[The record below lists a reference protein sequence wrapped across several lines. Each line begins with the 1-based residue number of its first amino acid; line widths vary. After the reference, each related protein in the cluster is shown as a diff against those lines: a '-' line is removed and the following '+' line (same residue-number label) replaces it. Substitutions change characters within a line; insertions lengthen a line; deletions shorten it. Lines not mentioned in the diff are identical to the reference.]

1 MGKFPNEN
9 EVTHN
14 GDSAMIDHAE
24 YALTHLP
31 HTQTL
36 TTRSRAGHTL
46 SMHSKYIADFKD
58 YEDPSDEFRDKEG
71 TLLPLWKFSYGKFKS
86 MEVTG
91 LCWNSAYQDLFVA
104 TLGSCQYI

>member
-1 MGKFPNEN
+1 MEN
-9 EVTHN
+9 YRKIGYMNLGSSILH
-14 GDSAMIDHAE
+14 I
-24 YALTHLP
+24 Y
-31 HTQTL
+31 
-36 TTRSRAGHTL
+36 RL
-46 SMHSKYIADFKD
+46 SVHSKLIADFKD

>member
-1 MGKFPNEN
+1 
-9 EVTHN
+9 
-14 GDSAMIDHAE
+14 
-24 YALTHLP
+24 
-31 HTQTL
+31 
-36 TTRSRAGHTL
+36 
-46 SMHSKYIADFKD
+46 MHSKFIADFKD

-104 TLGSCQYI
+104 TLGSCKYICVMFCTMFHFISQISRDELIYVIIPIFQMISTNITKT